1 MTVQSSPIFTRD
13 KYAQA
18 GEGLV
23 SLFQEEIDGHILS
36 QNRLKFW
43 LKDSRKQMSF
53 QNLPPP
59 DSYEDTVDVYQL
71 YS

>member
-23 SLFQEEIDGHILS
+23 SLFPQFKGKTMVIYSESEQTEILA
-36 QNRLKFW
+36 
-43 LKDSRKQMSF
+43 
-53 QNLPPP
+53 
-59 DSYEDTVDVYQL
+59 
-71 YS
+71 